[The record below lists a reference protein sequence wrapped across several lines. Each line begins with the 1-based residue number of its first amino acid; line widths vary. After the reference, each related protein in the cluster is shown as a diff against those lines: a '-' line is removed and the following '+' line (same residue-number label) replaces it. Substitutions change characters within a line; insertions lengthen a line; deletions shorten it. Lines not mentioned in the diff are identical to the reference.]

1 MRVYRLSKGLYKNDL
16 SGRGAELA
24 GGRWNSKGTALLYTC
39 ESRALC
45 TTEIAVHTPL
55 GIVPSDYWLITLE
68 IPDALPFLEFERTLL
83 PPDWK
88 TFPHPN
94 ATQLLG
100 DTFAREGKFVAA
112 KVPSAVV
119 QGDHNYLLN
128 PRHPEFRQVQLVAS
142 EPFPFDERLFVK

>member
-1 MRVYRLSKGLYKNDL
+1 MIVFRLSKGLYKNDL

-55 GIVPSDYWLITLE
+55 GIVPADYWLITLE
-68 IPDALPFLEFERTLL
+68 VPDDLPLSEVPAQEL

-88 TFPHPN
+88 SFPHPN
-94 ATQLLG
+94 ATQLIG
-100 DTFAREGKFVAA
+100 DAFVRESRYVGL

-119 QGDHNYLLN
+119 HGDHNYLFNPGHPAFSQVKLLN
-128 PRHPEFRQVQLVAS
+128 S

>member
-1 MRVYRLSKGLYKNDL
+1 MIVYRLSKGLYKNDL

-55 GIVPSDYWLITLE
+55 GIVPVDYWLITLE
-68 IPDALPFLEFERTLL
+68 VPDTLPLSEVPVPQLSS
-83 PPDWK
+83 DWK
-88 TFPHPN
+88 SFPHPN
-94 ATQLLG
+94 ATQLIG
-100 DTFAREGKFVAA
+100 DAFVQEGRFVGL

-119 QGDHNYLLN
+119 HGDHNYLFN
-128 PRHPEFRQVQLVAS
+128 PRHQEFGEIKLLES
-142 EPFPFDERLFVK
+142 EPFPFDARLFIK

>member
-1 MRVYRLSKGLYKNDL
+1 MRVYRLSKGLYRNDL

-55 GIVPSDYWLITLE
+55 GIVPDDFWLLTLE
-68 IPDALPFLEFERTLL
+68 FPDTLPLTYVPLEEL

-88 TFPHPN
+88 AFPHPN

-100 DTFAREGKFVAA
+100 DAFVREAKLVGV

-119 QGDHNYLLN
+119 HGDHNYLFN
-128 PRHPEFRQVQLVAS
+128 TRHPEFRHVALVNS